1 MTRTH
6 LNYAIS
12 IWQQSLS
19 NVMSSIIFFWDYTV
33 QRRHSQRM
41 HTHPYEPR
49 TQTLLLWASSKNRSA
64 NPRDWLTKMNSV
76 ICQAASTST
85 GPWRNLQNGTG
96 HCSLQY
102 IYTRD
107 QIHIY
112 SNNFMK
118 VNRWSD
124 LPWKKKERRSNIFR
138 RSTWSSR
145 RYTGAPCKNEIIYS
159 LSRFFRISASDKVHH
174 WIIDIW
180 TGHASSGWMCTFQGK
195 RGAEDMFDAATCK
208 DRRFCQKKLSLVA
221 ASFHDLTSYHQL
233 ISVLGQYK

>member
-1 MTRTH
+1 
-6 LNYAIS
+6 
-12 IWQQSLS
+12 
-19 NVMSSIIFFWDYTV
+19 
-33 QRRHSQRM
+33 
-41 HTHPYEPR
+41 
-49 TQTLLLWASSKNRSA
+49 
-64 NPRDWLTKMNSV
+64 MNSV
-76 ICQAASTST
+76 ICWAASTST

-118 VNRWSD
+118 VNRWPD
-124 LPWKKKERRSNIFR
+124 LPWKEKERRSNIFR

-159 LSRFFRISASDKVHH
+159 RSRFFLISASDKVHH

-180 TGHASSGWMCTFQGK
+180 SYGQDTCIFWMDVHISRKKEELRICSMLQPARVVSVKESSGS
-195 RGAEDMFDAATCK
+195 
-208 DRRFCQKKLSLVA
+208 RFHLLWP
-221 ASFHDLTSYHQL
+221 YQL
-233 ISVLGQYK
+233 PPTHFCAWTV